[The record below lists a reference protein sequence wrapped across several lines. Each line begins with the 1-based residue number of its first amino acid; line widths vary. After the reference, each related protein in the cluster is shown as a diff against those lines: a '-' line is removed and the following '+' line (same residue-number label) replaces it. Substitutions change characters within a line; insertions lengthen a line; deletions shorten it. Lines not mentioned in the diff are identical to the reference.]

1 MMTVDIY
8 DRVFEFACRVVRLH
22 RVLSRRR
29 GTHMVAANQL
39 LRAGTGVG
47 SNLEEAKSAQS
58 RRDFIAKARISLKE
72 ARESHY
78 WLRIMAK
85 CELVPKRQI
94 EPLLNEANEIVAI
107 LTAIIIKTTA
117 NTANS

>member
-1 MMTVDIY
+1 MVTVDIY
-8 DRVFEFACRVVRLH
+8 DRVFAFACRIVRLH
-22 RVLSRRR
+22 TALSRRR
-29 GTHMVAANQL
+29 GTHMVAVNQL

-47 SNLEEAKSAQS
+47 SNLEEARSAQS
-58 RRDFIAKARISLKE
+58 RRDFIAKARIALKE

-85 CELVPKRQI
+85 CELVSRRRI

-107 LTAIIIKTTA
+107 LTAIVVKTA
-117 NTANS
+117 ANS

>member
-1 MMTVDIY
+1 VAVDIY
-8 DRVFEFACRVVRLH
+8 QRAFEFACRVTRLH

-39 LRAGTGVG
+39 LRAGTGIG
-47 SNLEEAKSAQS
+47 SNLEEARGSQS

-78 WLRIMAK
+78 WLRIMSE
-85 CELVPKRQI
+85 CELVPRPRI
-94 EPLLNEANEIVAI
+94 EPLLNEANELVAI
-107 LTAIIIKTTA
+107 LTAIIVKTVA
-117 NTANS
+117 NTPTS